1 LRLRGV
7 GRFVV
12 IAGFGASV
20 NAFNGLNLVEQ
31 FELLSLT
38 VQTAAGGELMTMDK
52 TAGLAGVIAG
62 NTAIATV
69 GKEGKGLTYRGYSIY
84 DLAEHSTF
92 EEVAYLLIYGQL
104 PNAGQLREYKEKLRS
119 LRRLPQPLKI
129 VLEQIPG
136 STHPMDVMRTGCSI
150 LGTLEPEGS
159 TRDQIAIANRL
170 TACFSSILLYWH
182 HYQSSGK
189 SIDTATDDDSTA
201 GHFLHLLHQKRPE
214 EPQRRAVD
222 VSLILYAEHEFNAST
237 FTARTIAST
246 LPDFYSAVTGAIGAL
261 RGPLHGGANEAAMEL
276 IEQFSTPDEAERG
289 LLQMIAA
296 KKLIMGF
303 GHRVYKISDPRSDVV
318 KAWAKKL
325 AAARGDER
333 LYPVSERIEQVMR
346 REKKLF
352 PNLDFYSAS
361 AYHFCGI
368 PTAMFTPLF
377 VVARITGWAA
387 HIIEQRADNR
397 LIRPNADYI
406 GPDPRPFVPIAER

>member
-1 LRLRGV
+1 MATDKRG
-7 GRFVV
+7 G
-12 IAGFGASV
+12 
-20 NAFNGLNLVEQ
+20 GLE
-31 FELLSLT
+31 
-38 VQTAAGGELMTMDK
+38 
-52 TAGLAGVIAG
+52 GVIAG

-104 PNAGQLREYKEKLRS
+104 PSASQLNEYKNT
-119 LRRLPQPLKI
+119 LRRLRGLPGPLKT
-129 VLEQIPG
+129 VLEQIPRDI
-136 STHPMDVMRTGCSI
+136 HPMDVMRTGCSM
-150 LGTLEPEGS
+150 LGTLEPEGKG
-159 TRDQIAIANRL
+159 RDQIAVANRL
-170 TACFSSILLYWH
+170 TGCFSAMLLYWH
-182 HYQSSGK
+182 HFANSGK
-189 SIDTATDDDSTA
+189 RIETETDDDSTA
-201 GHFLHLLHQKRPE
+201 GHFLHLLHGKKPDDLH
-214 EPQRRAVD
+214 RRAID

-237 FTARTIAST
+237 FTARTIVST

-276 IEQFSTPDEAERG
+276 IEQYRTPDEAEKG
-289 LLQMIAA
+289 ILALIAA

-303 GHRVYKISDPRSDVV
+303 GHRVYKISDPRSDVI
-318 KAWAKKL
+318 KAWSKKL
-325 AAARGDER
+325 GAAHGDER

-361 AYHFCGI
+361 AYHLCGI

-377 VVARITGWAA
+377 VVSRITGWAA

-397 LIRPNADYI
+397 LIRPNADYV
-406 GPDPRPFVPIAER
+406 GPDPRPFTPIGKRR